1 MFSGMQVDLIIDAM
15 IFAARKHQGQ
25 VRKDQHASAYITHPV
40 AVAKAIMEIG
50 RVSDIPTLIAAILH
64 DTLEDTDTD
73 EEEIKKIFGEEILEV
88 VLEVT
93 DDKTLKKVERKRLQ
107 VAHAADLSHAAKLI
121 KLGDKLINC
130 QDILKSPPENWT
142 LERRRNYI
150 QWAADVVSEIRGT
163 NAALEAA
170 FDQMLQEAEE
180 QLEFKIKPFGTLNQR
195 PWAPDPNDHQE

>member
-1 MFSGMQVDLIIDAM
+1 MPSETQFDLIFEAI

-25 VRKDQHASAYITHPV
+25 VRKDQRASPYITHPI
-40 AVAKAIMEIG
+40 AVAKVIIEIG
-50 RVSDIPTLIAAILH
+50 RVSDILTLTAAILH
-64 DTLEDTDTD
+64 DTLEDTDTS
-73 EEEIKKIFGEEILEV
+73 EEEIKEVFGEEILEI

-93 DDKTLKKVERKRLQ
+93 DDKTLEKMERKRRQ
-107 VAHAADLSHAAKLI
+107 VAHAADLSQAAKLI

-130 QDILKSPPENWT
+130 QDILQSPPENWT

-170 FDQMLQEAEE
+170 FDQMLHEAENK
-180 QLEFKIKPFGTLNQR
+180 LDFSIKPFRTVNQR
-195 PWAPDPNDHQE
+195 PWAPHPNNHQE